1 MKNGP
6 LKAVTWIIVVV
17 VILGLIFTYSAAFF
31 TT

>member
-1 MKNGP
+1 MQNGP
-6 LKAVTWIIVVV
+6 RKAVTWTIIVI